1 MIILFHRI
9 YVFLLFFIIFIKQLY
24 NICYWHLY
32 VEYLF
37 FIIIIIWTSPYDL
50 WLHYFSI
57 CFFINPQRFLT
68 TFQFIIIYFLSYK
81 LEEDWKLLNLLIQHL
96 VVNYHP
102 VVSYLWMFI
111 LIQFVVDV
119 FNFIPHIIV
128 FLIEY
133 IKFYFD
139 LSLVLVIVIQRLT
152 FPFYI

>member
-1 MIILFHRI
+1 MYFFFFLSFSSNNFTISVIDIL
-9 YVFLLFFIIFIKQLY
+9 YL
-24 NICYWHLY
+24 
-32 VEYLF
+32 EYLF
-37 FIIIIIWTSPYDL
+37 FIIIIVWTPPCDL

-57 CFFINPQRFLT
+57 CFFINHQRFLT
-68 TFQFIIIYFLSYK
+68 TYQFIIIYFLSYK